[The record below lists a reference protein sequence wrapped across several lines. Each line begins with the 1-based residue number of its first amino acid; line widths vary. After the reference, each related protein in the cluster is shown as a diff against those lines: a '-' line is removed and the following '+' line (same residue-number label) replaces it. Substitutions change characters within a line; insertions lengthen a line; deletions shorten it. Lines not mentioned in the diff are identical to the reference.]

1 MPIMIFMTRFYHNS
15 KLYCRSDS
23 VLFHKQFFLL
33 PAVIIWLSFSLSSC
47 EEKPTI
53 IGSNLLPASDFVN
66 IKSTD
71 TIKVSAFTQ
80 YIKSAVTNNLTYSYL
95 GRTFDPYF
103 GETKT
108 DFVCQLRLLQKWPG
122 GGPFSVD
129 SVKLNFTIQG
139 AKGVIDTDYVYK
151 IKLYEIDEQLS
162 SSVKYYSDNDPHI
175 KKEIGTFDLPVILKD
190 SIQNMIVK
198 LPDEFGVQLMD
209 TTRLT
214 QEDDARDFRSYFKGL
229 YVSLVDPPVP
239 LLMALQFTSSSTS
252 GTLFPYITVYYH
264 SFKSG
269 TSLTFD
275 FVMNANSVR
284 YNRYTRTPSTDATRK
299 IKHIND
305 GIKDSM
311 IYLQAF
317 NGVYPRIKI
326 PGLAYF
332 KNNMTRISINK
343 ARLSFSVLLDSSY
356 FTATTLPSLIL
367 MKYSVTDTTQYIVPD
382 YNVSADFYGGTFSTS
397 SLTYS
402 FNIASFVQEY
412 IEGRISEPVIEMYF
426 PAGEYSNVILKA
438 NSSYKPA
445 KFEFI
450 YTRY

>member
-1 MPIMIFMTRFYHNS
+1 MTRFFHNS
-15 KLYCRSDS
+15 KLYYRSYS
-23 VLFHKQFFLL
+23 VLFHNPFFLL
-33 PAVIIWLSFSLSSC
+33 PVVIIWLSFSLSSC

-53 IGSNLLPASDFVN
+53 IGSNLLPSSDFVN

-71 TIKVSAFTQ
+71 TIRVSGYTQ
-80 YIKSAVTNNLTYSYL
+80 YINSVVTNNLAYSYL
-95 GRTFDPYF
+95 GKTYDPYF
-103 GETKT
+103 GETKA

-129 SVKLNFTIQG
+129 SVKFTFTIQG
-139 AKGVIDTDYVYK
+139 AKGVIDTDYIHQ
-151 IKLYEIDEQLS
+151 IKLYEINEQLS
-162 SSVKYYSDNDPHI
+162 SSAKYYSDNDPHI
-175 KKEIGTFDLPVILKD
+175 KKEIGTFDLPPIPKD
-190 SIQNMIVK
+190 TLQKITIK
-198 LPDEFGVQLMD
+198 LPDGFGVQLMD

-214 QEDDARDFRSYFKGL
+214 QEDDANDFRSYFKGL
-229 YVSLVDPPVP
+229 YVTLADPPVP
-239 LLMALQFTSSSTS
+239 LLMALQFSSSS
-252 GTLFPYITVYYH
+252 SGGTLFPYITVYYH

-269 TSLTFD
+269 KSLTFD

-284 YNRYTRTPSTDATRK
+284 YNRYTRTASTDATRK

-326 PGLAYF
+326 PGLTYY
-332 KNNMTRISINK
+332 KNNMSRISINK
-343 ARLSFSVLLDSSY
+343 ARLSFSVFLDSSN
-356 FTATTLPSLIL
+356 FIATTLPPQIL
-367 MKYSVTDTTQYIVPD
+367 MKYSVTDTSQYIVPD
-382 YNVSADFYGGTFSTS
+382 YNVSANFFGGTFSTS

-402 FNIASFVQEY
+402 FNIASFVQQY
-412 IEGRISEPVIEMYF
+412 IEGKISEPVIEMYF
-426 PAGEYSNVILKA
+426 PTGEYHNVILKA
-438 NSSYKPA
+438 NNSYKLV